1 MAGGKLSPRQKMVNL
16 MYLVFIAMLALN
28 MSKEVLTAFGILNNK
43 IVESNSITD
52 GRNES
57 SFLQLSQ
64 KAQDQPLQFGPKK
77 EKVEKIRAL
86 SKDLNSYIK
95 NLKDEFTK
103 AYPVDERGDL
113 PFEQMDKGDDVDEKW
128 FGGDK
133 PKPAGK
139 EFLQKISNYVVQLKK
154 IGGSAIT
161 DGEMKKI
168 EKRFSLEK
176 VYSKLEGKK
185 VEWLEYNFKGYPLI
199 ATITKLSQL
208 QADIKT
214 TESDIIAGMFQSDL
228 VAAASLTAY
237 QPIVVPEKTAFFQGE
252 AVKGKIILGKFD
264 PNLIAKSVIV
274 NGTSVKAEAG
284 QANFSFGAGAVGE
297 HEITGSFNFD
307 ENGKVVSLPIKG
319 NYVVVPKPNKST
331 VSSDNMQIIYQE
343 VDNPMSI
350 SFGGVPNNNVT
361 ASAIGL
367 TKVGN
372 DGKYKWNVGKFKEK
386 TVSVTVNAKLP
397 DGKAVSDKQT
407 FKVRPVPKPALTIG
421 GDSGLSI
428 GKAADLY
435 DAPLAIDFGTFG
447 LNYNINGLV
456 NSVTLSVNGKP
467 FTIGADLSGKVS
479 ISSDPK
485 VVAALK
491 ALPKGVM
498 VYVTATYKQNNGPTK
513 NDAYACTF
521 KIN

>member
-43 IVESNSITD
+43 IVESNAITD

-57 SFLQLSQ
+57 SFLQLAQ

-86 SKDLNSYIK
+86 SKEFNTYIQK
-95 NLKDEFTK
+95 LKDEFTK
-103 AYPVDERGDL
+103 EYPLDEQGNL
-113 PFEQMDKGDDVDEKW
+113 PFEQMDKGDGVDEKW

-133 PKPAGK
+133 PKPAGN
-139 EFLQKISNYVVQLKK
+139 EFLEKISNYVAQLKK

-161 DGEMKKI
+161 EGEMKKI
-168 EKRFSLEK
+168 EKRFSTEK
-176 VYSKLEGKK
+176 VFSKLEGKK
-185 VEWLEYNFKGYPLI
+185 VDWLDYNFKGYPLI

-208 QADIKT
+208 QADVKT

-264 PNLIAKSVIV
+264 PNLVAKSVIV
-274 NGTSVKAEAG
+274 NGSSVKAEAG

-319 NYVVVPKPNKST
+319 NYVVVPKPNKAT

-350 SFGGVPNNNVT
+350 SFGGVQNNNVT
-361 ASAIGL
+361 ASAPGL

-372 DGKYKWNVGKFKEK
+372 DGQYKWNVGKFKEK

-397 DGKAVSDKQT
+397 DGKVVSDKQT

-421 GDSGLSI
+421 GDSGLSL
-428 GKAADLY
+428 GKAAELCE
-435 DAPLAIDFGTFG
+435 AALGIDFGSFG
-447 LNYNINGLV
+447 QGYKISGKV
-456 NSVTLSVNGKP
+456 TSVTLSVNGKP
-467 FTIGADLSGKVS
+467 FTVSGAAGSLT
-479 ISSDPK
+479 ISDNASA
-485 VVAALK
+485 VAALK
-491 ALPKGVM
+491 ALPKGST
-498 VYVTATYKQNNGPTK
+498 VYITATYLQNNGASK
-513 NDAYACTF
+513 SDAYACTF